1 MGSRPKAPDN
11 SAQIAA
17 AQAQTQQLEKQN
29 ADLKAAQE
37 KTAME
42 KTAMENTDKLKGVR
56 RRQGGR
62 ALLINTSE
70 QGLTESNN
78 LGT

>member
-42 KTAMENTDKLKGVR
+42 NTDKLKGVR

-70 QGLTESNN
+70 TGLTENN
-78 LGT
+78 NIGT

>member
-37 KTAME
+37 KTAMD
-42 KTAMENTDKLKGVR
+42 NTDKLKGVR

-70 QGLTESNN
+70 QGLIENNN

>member
-17 AQAQTQQLEKQN
+17 AQAQTKQLEKQN
-29 ADLKAAQE
+29 AELQAAQE
-37 KTAME
+37 KTA
-42 KTAMENTDKLKGVR
+42 KENTNKLKGVR

-70 QGLTESNN
+70 QGLIENNN

>member
-1 MGSRPKAPDN
+1 MGSHPKAPDN

-17 AQAQTQQLEKQN
+17 ANAQTAQLEKQN

-42 KTAMENTDKLKGVR
+42 NTDKLKGIR

>member
-17 AQAQTQQLEKQN
+17 AQAQTAQLEKQN

-37 KTAME
+37 KTA
-42 KTAMENTDKLKGVR
+42 TENTDKLKGVR

-62 ALLINTSE
+62 ALLINTRE
-70 QGLTESNN
+70 AGLTGNNN

>member
-17 AQAQTQQLEKQN
+17 ANAQTEQLAKQN

-42 KTAMENTDKLKGVR
+42 NTDKLKGIR

-70 QGLTESNN
+70 AGLTENN
-78 LGT
+78 AMGT

>member
-17 AQAQTQQLEKQN
+17 AQAQTAQLEKQN
-29 ADLKAAQE
+29 ADLKAAQ
-37 KTAME
+37 E

-70 QGLTESNN
+70 QGLTESNG

>member
-17 AQAQTQQLEKQN
+17 ANAQTAQLEKQN
-29 ADLKAAQE
+29 AELKAAQ
-37 KTAME
+37 E
-42 KTAMENTDKLKGVR
+42 KTAMENTDKLKGIR

-62 ALLINTSE
+62 ALLISTSE
-70 QGLTESNN
+70 QGLTEANN

>member
-1 MGSRPKAPDN
+1 MGSKPKAPNN

-17 AQAQTQQLEKQN
+17 AQAQTAQLEKQN

-42 KTAMENTDKLKGVR
+42 NTDKLKGIR

>member
-29 ADLKAAQE
+29 AELKAA
-37 KTAME
+37 TE

-70 QGLTESNN
+70 RGLTESNN